1 MKYYAKFLLIT
12 IIAVLILSSC
22 AELPEK
28 GRYYDKY
35 HGFSIKFPYGW
46 EVNTYHRPKMKDK
59 AFEVQVEAFNPPEEP
74 GDIYS
79 ESVVV
84 FVERITPG
92 ITLQEYF
99 DEMVEEALEVES
111 TKDKTVIEETGD
123 CTIDGVPAKFVLL
136 KSNLKGNVFRFF
148 WYCLVKDDR
157 GYMIACNSEEVT
169 FYTYRGVFEAAVNS
183 FRFEETIY

>member
-46 EVNTYHRPKMKDK
+46 DINTERRPQVKDK
-59 AFEVQVEAFNPPEEP
+59 AFEVEIEAKNPLEEP
-74 GDIYS
+74 GDIYN
-79 ESVVV
+79 ETVVV
-84 FVERITPG
+84 LVERITPG
-92 ITLQEYF
+92 TTLQEYF
-99 DEMVEEALEVES
+99 DEMVDGAFAEGFETVMEES
-111 TKDKTVIEETGD
+111 GD
-123 CTIDGVPAKFVLL
+123 CAINKTPAKWVLL
-136 KSNLKGNVFRFF
+136 KTDLRGNMIRFL

-157 GYMIACNSEEVT
+157 AYVVACNSEEVT
-169 FYTYRGVFEAAVNS
+169 FYTYRGVFEASVNS
-183 FRFEETIY
+183 FRFEEAIY